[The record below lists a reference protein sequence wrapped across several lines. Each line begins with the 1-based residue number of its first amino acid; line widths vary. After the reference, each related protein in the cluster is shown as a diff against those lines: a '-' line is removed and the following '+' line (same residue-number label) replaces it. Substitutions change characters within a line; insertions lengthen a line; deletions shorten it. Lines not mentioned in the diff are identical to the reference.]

1 MIDCYP
7 RMNITTI
14 ISVILIL
21 VIIIY
26 IIQNIFPYFGVGI
39 DKGIESFTSETAPG
53 SGSFI
58 NSILDYYWY
67 LGKEHDNGKNQLAPV
82 IYRNGVSLPVI
93 RYGYY
98 ASGSYDNLVGD
109 YFRHHI
115 YPIEQLP
122 IITGLETIYQFING
136 DLDIA
141 FINEELLAR
150 YINQDCKYLT
160 RLIKENLGTP
170 ETNNPESTQLDI
182 NLLYPP
188 INFSAIGVGY
198 HKYFYLIVNNYANII
213 EFQDIEIPGKRIAIL
228 EDSYYIFMKLI
239 AAYGMDLVSLV
250 SKGNIIRVNDLDEL
264 IRNFQANQYDGIFA
278 VMNPKNRQIVR
289 MTRNIKCRYIHIQK
303 RSGLDARKNL
313 KNLIPDQQGS
323 GNQGSKIDEGV
334 PPPPDI
340 NRQAI
345 YSKAVMADL
354 QTENITE
361 TFNDLM
367 RKYFHH
373 ATPYTVD
380 LNKFHKSGNIYT
392 YLETYATRMILVV
405 RNDIPADRVEVI
417 TRNYIDELARM
428 RDQIDREQFQ
438 PNLDNFSSTEFDY
451 NELVSF
457 DSVIPL
463 SNGARKVY
471 EKEGLI
477 TYAVDSQCK
486 L

>member
-1 MIDCYP
+1 
-7 RMNITTI
+7 MNITTI

-213 EFQDIEIPGKRIAIL
+213 EFQDIEMPQLSG
-228 EDSYYIFMKLI
+228 
-239 AAYGMDLVSLV
+239 
-250 SKGNIIRVNDLDEL
+250 
-264 IRNFQANQYDGIFA
+264 Q
-278 VMNPKNRQIVR
+278 PKSHCFRLLSCNLRLLL
-289 MTRNIKCRYIHIQK
+289 CR
-303 RSGLDARKNL
+303 
-313 KNLIPDQQGS
+313 
-323 GNQGSKIDEGV
+323 
-334 PPPPDI
+334 
-340 NRQAI
+340 
-345 YSKAVMADL
+345 
-354 QTENITE
+354 
-361 TFNDLM
+361 
-367 RKYFHH
+367 
-373 ATPYTVD
+373 
-380 LNKFHKSGNIYT
+380 
-392 YLETYATRMILVV
+392 
-405 RNDIPADRVEVI
+405 
-417 TRNYIDELARM
+417 
-428 RDQIDREQFQ
+428 
-438 PNLDNFSSTEFDY
+438 
-451 NELVSF
+451 
-457 DSVIPL
+457 
-463 SNGARKVY
+463 
-471 EKEGLI
+471 
-477 TYAVDSQCK
+477 
-486 L
+486 